1 MEIISD
7 FIIYIIMACAV
18 IGAFAAI
25 RNSETGLGRE
35 FMEGF
40 YVIGHIFIPCAG
52 IMASI
57 PYLSEFIS
65 TVIGPFLSQFG
76 IDSSIAATSMIAVDM
91 GGYQLADVLAET
103 RESWIIATVVGYF
116 LGPTLTFLIPVGLA
130 LITKKDYKY
139 MALGVMAGILTIPVG
154 VLVACVIIAISKP
167 QIREMVSTNDPSLY
181 PLLLSFSEILITL
194 IPLIIFVV
202 LLAIGLRLYPNIMI
216 KGFLLYGKVLDTGI
230 KLVLVFSIVEYFTG
244 VFTTLFGGWGFD
256 PIIADEEDVFRA
268 LEVAGYIG
276 IMLAGSF
283 PMIYLF
289 RNLFA
294 KPLKK
299 LAEALG
305 MQTIGS
311 TGLVASVANTLAM
324 FRMVKDMPA
333 KDKVINIAFAVCI
346 ATVFG
351 DHLSFT
357 ANFQPNLILPIMLG
371 KIVAALFSIY
381 LAFKLS
387 VPIAIKLEKED
398 EAFSNQDQKDAAV

>member
-7 FIIYIIMACAV
+7 FIIYVIMVCAV

-25 RNSETGLGRE
+25 RNAETGLGRE
-35 FMEGF
+35 FVEGF

-57 PYLSEFIS
+57 PYLSQFIS
-65 TVIGPFLSQFG
+65 TTVGPFLNFFG

-103 RESWIIATVVGYF
+103 RESWIIATVIGYF

-130 LITKKDYKY
+130 LITKDDYKY
-139 MALGVMAGILTIPVG
+139 MALGVMAGILTIPIG
-154 VLVACVIIAISKP
+154 VLVACFVIAISKP
-167 QIREMVSTNDPSLY
+167 QIREMVSTNDPALY
-181 PLLLSFSEILITL
+181 PLILSFSEILITL
-194 IPLIIFVV
+194 IPLIIFVG
-202 LLAIGLRLYPNIMI
+202 LLAIGLKLYPNIMI
-216 KGFLLYGKVLDTGI
+216 KGFLFYGKVLDTGI

-244 VFTTLFGGWGFD
+244 FFTLVLGGWGFD
-256 PIIADEEDVFRA
+256 PIIADSEDVFRA

-283 PMIYLF
+283 PMIYLL
-289 RNLFA
+289 RHLFA
-294 KPLKK
+294 KPLQK
-299 LAEALG
+299 LANSLG
-305 MQTIGS
+305 MQTVGS

-333 KDKVINIAFAVCI
+333 KDKVINIAFSVCI

-357 ANFQPNLILPIMLG
+357 ANFQPNLIVPIMVG
-371 KIVAALFSIY
+371 KIVASLCAIY
-381 LAFKLS
+381 LAFKLA
-387 VPIAIKLEKED
+387 VPTAVSLERSEKQ
-398 EAFSNQDQKDAAV
+398 SNA

>member
-1 MEIISD
+1 MAFISD

-25 RNSETGLGRE
+25 KNAETGLGRE

-40 YVIGHIFIPCAG
+40 YVIGQIFVPCAG

-57 PYLSEFIS
+57 PYLSQFIS
-65 TVIGPFLSQFG
+65 TVIGPFLNQFG
-76 IDSSIAATSMIAVDM
+76 IDSAIAATSMIAVDM

-103 RESWIIATVVGYF
+103 RESWIIAMVIGYF

-130 LITKKDYKY
+130 LVNKKDYKY
-139 MALGVMAGILTIPVG
+139 MALGVMAGILTIPAG
-154 VLVACVIIAISKP
+154 ILVSCLFIAISKP
-167 QIREMVSTNDPSLY
+167 EIREAVSTNAPSLY
-181 PLLLSFSEILITL
+181 PLLLSFSEILITMV
-194 IPLIIFVV
+194 PLIIFVL
-202 LLAIGLRLYPNIMI
+202 LLAIGLRLYPDKMI
-216 KGFLLYGKVLDTGI
+216 KGFLIYGKLLDTGI
-230 KLVLVFSIVEYFTG
+230 KLVLVFSIVEHFTG
-244 VFTTLFGGWGFD
+244 FFSFVFGGWGFD
-256 PIIADEEDVFRA
+256 PIIADSEDTFRA

-283 PMIYLF
+283 PFIYLF

-294 KPLKK
+294 KPLQK
-299 LAEALG
+299 LAKALG
-305 MQTIGS
+305 MQEIGS
-311 TGLVASVANTLAM
+311 MGLVASVANTLAM
-324 FRMVKDMPA
+324 FHMVKDMPA
-333 KDKVINIAFAVCI
+333 KDKVINIAFSVCI

-371 KIVAALFSIY
+371 KIVAAFLSVY

-387 VPIAIKLEKED
+387 VPKAVQLEKED
-398 EAFSNQDQKDAAV
+398 EQ

>member
-7 FIIYIIMACAV
+7 FIIYLIMACAV

-25 RNSETGLGRE
+25 KNAETGLGRE

-57 PYLSEFIS
+57 PYLSTFIS
-65 TVIGPFLSQFG
+65 SVAGPVLSQFG

-103 RESWIIATVVGYF
+103 RESWIIATVIGYF

-130 LITKKDYKY
+130 LISKNDYKY
-139 MALGVMAGILTIPVG
+139 MALGVMAGILTIPIG
-154 VLVACVIIAISKP
+154 VLVACFIIAISKP
-167 QIREMVSTNDPSLY
+167 EIREIVSTNDPSLY
-181 PLLLSFSEILITL
+181 LLILSFSEILITL

-202 LLAIGLRLYPNIMI
+202 LLAVGLRIYPNIMI
-216 KGFLLYGKVLDTGI
+216 KGFLFYGKVLDTGI

-244 VFTTLFGGWGFD
+244 FFTMVFGGWGFD
-256 PIIADEEDVFRA
+256 PIIADSEDVFRA

-283 PMIYLF
+283 PMIYLL

-294 KPLKK
+294 KPLQK
-299 LAEALG
+299 LANALG

-333 KDKVINIAFAVCI
+333 KDKVINIAFSVCI

-357 ANFQPNLILPIMLG
+357 ANFQPNLIIPIMVA
-371 KIVAALFSIY
+371 KIVAALCAIY
-381 LAFKLS
+381 LAMKLA
-387 VPIAIKLEKED
+387 VPIAVKLEKD
-398 EAFSNQDQKDAAV
+398 EAAQRQHS

>member
-7 FIIYIIMACAV
+7 FIIYLIMACAV
-18 IGAFAAI
+18 IGAFAAMKDA
-25 RNSETGLGRE
+25 ETGLGRE

-57 PYLSEFIS
+57 PYLSTFIS
-65 TVIGPFLSQFG
+65 SVAGPFLSQFG

-103 RESWIIATVVGYF
+103 RESWIIAMVIGYF

-130 LITKKDYKY
+130 LISKNDYKY
-139 MALGVMAGILTIPVG
+139 MALGVMAGILTIPIG
-154 VLVACVIIAISKP
+154 VLVACFIIAISKP
-167 QIREMVSTNDPSLY
+167 EIREIVSTNDPSLY
-181 PLLLSFSEILITL
+181 PLILSFAEILITL

-202 LLAIGLRLYPNIMI
+202 LLAVGLRLYPNIMI
-216 KGFLLYGKVLDTGI
+216 KGFLFYGKILDIGI

-244 VFTTLFGGWGFD
+244 FFTTVFGGWGFD
-256 PIIADEEDVFRA
+256 PIIADSEDVFRA

-283 PMIYLF
+283 PMIYLL

-294 KPLKK
+294 RPLQK
-299 LAEALG
+299 LANALG

-333 KDKVINIAFAVCI
+333 KDKVINIAFSVCI

-357 ANFQPNLILPIMLG
+357 ANFQPNLIVPIMVA
-371 KIVAALFSIY
+371 KIVAALCAIY
-381 LAFKLS
+381 LAMKLA
-387 VPIAIKLEKED
+387 VPIAVKLEED
-398 EAFSNQDQKDAAV
+398 EVS

>member
-7 FIIYIIMACAV
+7 VIIYIIMFCAV
-18 IGAFAAI
+18 LGAFAAI
-25 RNSETGLGRE
+25 KNAETGLGRQ

-40 YVIGHIFIPCAG
+40 YVIGHVFIPCAG

-57 PYLSEFIS
+57 PYLSKFIS
-65 TVIGPFLSQFG
+65 TVIGPWLNNFG
-76 IDSSIAATSMIAVDM
+76 IDSSVAATSLIAVDM

-103 RESWIIATVVGYF
+103 RESWIIATVIGYF
-116 LGPTLTFLIPVGLA
+116 LGPTLTFLIPVGLS
-130 LITKKDYKY
+130 LIPKKDYKY
-139 MALGVMAGILTIPVG
+139 MALGVMAGILSIPVG

-167 QIREMVSTNDPSLY
+167 QIREMVSTNAESLY
-181 PLLLSFSEILITL
+181 PLMLSFSEVFITL

-202 LLAIGLRLYPNIMI
+202 LLAIGLRFFPNQMI
-216 KGFLLYGKVLDTGI
+216 KGFLFYGKFLDVGI

-244 VFTTLFGGWGFD
+244 FFTNVFGGWGFD

-268 LEVAGYIG
+268 LEVAGFIG

-283 PMIYLF
+283 PMIYLL
-289 RNLFA
+289 RNIFA
-294 KPLKK
+294 KPLQK
-299 LAEALG
+299 LAKAMG
-305 MQTIGS
+305 MQTVGS
-311 TGLVASVANTLAM
+311 TGLVASIANTLAM

-333 KDKVINIAFAVCI
+333 KDKVINIAFSVCI

-357 ANFQPNLILPIMLG
+357 ANFQPNLIVPIMLS
-371 KIVAALFSIY
+371 KIIAALFSIY

-387 VPIAIKLEKED
+387 VPIALKLEKEEISS
-398 EAFSNQDQKDAAV
+398 EAKTKNVVV

>member
-1 MEIISD
+1 MAFISD
-7 FIIYIIMACAV
+7 FIIYVIMACAV

-25 RNSETGLGRE
+25 KNAETGLGRE

-40 YVIGHIFIPCAG
+40 YVIGQIFVPCAG

-57 PYLSEFIS
+57 PYLSQFIS
-65 TVIGPFLSQFG
+65 TVIGPFLNQFG
-76 IDSSIAATSMIAVDM
+76 IDSAIAATSMIAVDM

-103 RESWIIATVVGYF
+103 RESWIIAMVIGYF

-130 LITKKDYKY
+130 LVNKKDYKY

-154 VLVACVIIAISKP
+154 ILVSCLFIAISKP
-167 QIREMVSTNDPSLY
+167 EIREAVSTNATSLY
-181 PLLLSFSEILITL
+181 PLLLSFSEILITMV
-194 IPLIIFVV
+194 PLIIFVL
-202 LLAIGLRLYPNIMI
+202 LLAIGLRLYPDKMI
-216 KGFLLYGKVLDTGI
+216 KGFLIYGKILDTGI
-230 KLVLVFSIVEYFTG
+230 KLVLVFSIVEHFTG
-244 VFTTLFGGWGFD
+244 FFSFVFGSWGFD
-256 PIIADEEDVFRA
+256 PIIADSEDTFRA
-268 LEVAGYIG
+268 LEVAGFIG

-283 PMIYLF
+283 PFIYLF

-294 KPLKK
+294 KPLQK
-299 LAEALG
+299 LAKALG
-305 MQTIGS
+305 MQEVGS
-311 TGLVASVANTLAM
+311 MGLVASVANTLAM

-333 KDKVINIAFAVCI
+333 KDKVINIAFSVCI

-371 KIVAALFSIY
+371 KIVAAFLSIY

-387 VPIAIKLEKED
+387 VPKAVQLEKED
-398 EAFSNQDQKDAAV
+398 KLQTQKE

>member
-7 FIIYIIMACAV
+7 FIIYLIMACAV
-18 IGAFAAI
+18 IGAFAAMKDA
-25 RNSETGLGRE
+25 ETGLGRE

-57 PYLSEFIS
+57 PYLSTFIS
-65 TVIGPFLSQFG
+65 SVAGPFLSQFG

-103 RESWIIATVVGYF
+103 RESWIIAMVIGYF

-130 LITKKDYKY
+130 LISKNDYKY
-139 MALGVMAGILTIPVG
+139 MALGVMAGILTIPIG
-154 VLVACVIIAISKP
+154 VLVACFIIAISKP
-167 QIREMVSTNDPSLY
+167 QIREIVSTNDPSLY
-181 PLLLSFSEILITL
+181 PLILSFAEILITL

-202 LLAIGLRLYPNIMI
+202 LLAVGLRLYPNIMI
-216 KGFLLYGKVLDTGI
+216 RGFLFYGKILDIGI

-244 VFTTLFGGWGFD
+244 FFTTVFGGWGFD
-256 PIIADEEDVFRA
+256 PIIADSEDVFRA

-283 PMIYLF
+283 PMIYLL

-294 KPLKK
+294 RPLQK
-299 LAEALG
+299 LANALG

-333 KDKVINIAFAVCI
+333 KDKVINIAFSVCI

-357 ANFQPNLILPIMLG
+357 ANFQPNLIVPIMVA
-371 KIVAALFSIY
+371 KIVAALCAIY
-381 LAFKLS
+381 LAMKLA
-387 VPIAIKLEKED
+387 VPIAVKLEED
-398 EAFSNQDQKDAAV
+398 EVS